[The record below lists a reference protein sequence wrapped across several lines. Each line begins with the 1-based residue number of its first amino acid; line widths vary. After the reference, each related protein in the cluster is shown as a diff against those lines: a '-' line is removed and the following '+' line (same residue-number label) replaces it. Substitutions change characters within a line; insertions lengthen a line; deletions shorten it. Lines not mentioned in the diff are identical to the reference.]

1 MVVSD
6 TAWKKVYTRNLTW
19 SLTSFLASLQRKI
32 LRTKAQRK
40 SGKEITKLYDPVSM
54 PYEEIKWND
63 WNDWRDS
70 WRDRGKDKKLMYRG
84 IKNHNKKLLIKEK
97 VRRIRKYAKME

>member
-1 MVVSD
+1 
-6 TAWKKVYTRNLTW
+6 
-19 SLTSFLASLQRKI
+19 
-32 LRTKAQRK
+32 
-40 SGKEITKLYDPVSM
+40 M